1 MAKPSPIAQ
10 EARRVTSETDAA
22 RRARLAAAS
31 RSDLARRAA
40 SRASSI
46 ERANSASVFAF
57 AAASRKEVA
66 EEMGGML
73 GQPSNAGAGILG
85 SAGGGVRAERTDS
98 GLGALDRENQEQPE
112 RNAARIMRAAGR
124 IVGLT
129 S

>member
-1 MAKPSPIAQ
+1 M
-10 EARRVTSETDAA
+10 TSETEAA
-22 RRARLAAAS
+22 RRALLAAAS

-46 ERANSASVFAF
+46 ERANSASVFAL
-57 AAASRKEVA
+57 AAAYRKEVA
-66 EEMGGML
+66 EESGGMV
-73 GQPSNAGAGILG
+73 GQPSKDGAGMLG

-112 RNAARIMRAAGR
+112 RNAARMMKAAGR

-129 S
+129 SLGPWRRRERRP